1 MNSDLISSS
10 FGVEALLISSVSQIS
25 YLTGFSNFS
34 SEEREAFLLITK
46 DKKYIL
52 TDARYSEAVCNI
64 DGYELLEISS
74 DHTMADHLENL
85 SKKHQIKNLGIEGDN
100 LTVSE
105 MKRFEIF
112 FECLKEV
119 KLNQI
124 RGVKKKSE
132 IAKIKAA
139 CALGDKAFKFVL
151 KKIKLGIREI
161 ELADELEMFV
171 RKQGGRM
178 SFNSIVAF
186 GSHSAIPHHGSDQTK
201 LNNKSQFILLDFGI
215 KSENYCSDM
224 TRTVFFG
231 KANLKQKKMY
241 QVVLD
246 AQKRAAEFL
255 DDRIKKGLKVV
266 GKEVDQ
272 VARDYIIS
280 EGFPSIPHSLGH
292 GIGLEVHEFPRL
304 SPKSEDEL
312 IEGMVFSIEPG
323 IYISGFGGVRIE
335 DLYVIEKAGLRQLTN
350 SHKKMI
356 EI

>member
-1 MNSDLISSS
+1 MISDLISSA
-10 FGVEALLISSVSQIS
+10 FGVDALLISSVSHIS

-46 DKKYIL
+46 NKKYIF

-74 DHTMADHLENL
+74 EQTMADHLKNL

-105 MKRFEIF
+105 MRRFEIF
-112 FECLKEV
+112 FESLKEV

-132 IAKIKAA
+132 IAKIEAA
-139 CALGDKAFKFVL
+139 CLLGDKAFKYIL
-151 KKIKLGIREI
+151 KKIRVGMSEI
-161 ELADELEMFV
+161 ELAHELEMFV
-171 RKQGGRM
+171 RKQGGRL

-186 GSHSAIPHHGSDQTK
+186 GSHSSIPHHGSDQTK
-201 LNNKSQFILLDFGI
+201 LNSKSQFILLDFGI

-231 KANLKQKKMY
+231 KANQKQKKMY
-241 QVVLD
+241 QVVSG
-246 AQKRAAEFL
+246 AQKKAAEFL

-280 EGFPSIPHSLGH
+280 EGFPAIPHSLGH

-312 IEGMVFSIEPG
+312 LEGMVFSIEPG
-323 IYISGFGGVRIE
+323 IYIPKFGGVRIE
-335 DLYVIEKAGLRQLTN
+335 DLYVIEKNGLKQLTKSN
-350 SHKKMI
+350 KNLI
-356 EI
+356 EL